1 MLRGKKTNGSKM
13 SKGKIKDNF
22 ETLGQLLDNFET
34 TLVQHWDNFGTTF
47 WQL

>member
-1 MLRGKKTNGSKM
+1 M
-13 SKGKIKDNF
+13 SKGKIKDNFETLGQLLDNF